1 MSGIECTPSK
11 FADDTQLSVVVDTLE
26 GRDPIQSNLD
36 RPERWARANLM
47 KFNKT
52 KCKVLHLGRGNP
64 KYKYM
69 LGEEWVES
77 SPEEKDLGGLVDE
90 KLNMSRQCALAA
102 QKVSWAAS
110 REAWP
115 AG

>member
-64 KYKYM
+64 KHGYR
-69 LGEEWVES
+69 LDDECFERS
-77 SPEEKDLGGLVDE
+77 STEKDLAV
-90 KLNMSRQCALAA
+90 
-102 QKVSWAAS
+102 
-110 REAWP
+110 
-115 AG
+115 